1 MYRFF
6 LFFFFLNNICATRYR
21 ERSVSE
27 TRPVFFFSNPPLPPP
42 LSSQGTISLTPDAS
56 SGGIAWRTYRVSEV
70 VEQVEKSPT
79 VVYPNQDGRKTLYL
93 FPFPSFF
100 LSSFF
105 LFFQFEPGASK
116 TQFFF
121 PETRTPC
128 IIPGDT
134 RGARPSYAWA
144 CYTDHSYRS
153 RQYTCTGRN
162 RCIYVCV
169 YTRIYT
175 YTTSKK
181 LCDSFHGNVT
191 LPSTEGGWEML
202 LERVLSYVWS
212 SSIFRLNSFRWDE
225 DFERIVFLSFFRRIV
240 TRRFFSEQSFRF
252 VGCCKEDKKKKED

>member
-6 LFFFFLNNICATRYR
+6 LFFFLNNICATRYR

-42 LSSQGTISLTPDAS
+42 VVIPGNDISDARCVIGRNS
-56 SGGIAWRTYRVSEV
+56 LADVSRVGSRRTGREESNRRISEPRRTKNSVSF
-70 VEQVEKSPT
+70 S
-79 VVYPNQDGRKTLYL
+79 L
-93 FPFPSFF
+93 PFPSFF
-100 LSSFF
+100 LSSFFF

-252 VGCCKEDKKKKED
+252 VGCCK

>member
-42 LSSQGTISLTPDAS
+42 PPLSSQGTISLTPDAS

-70 VEQVEKSPT
+70 VEQVEKSST
-79 VVYPNQDGRKTLYL
+79 VVYPRRTKNSVSFSL
-93 FPFPSFF
+93 PFPSFF

-191 LPSTEGGWEML
+191 LPSG
-202 LERVLSYVWS
+202 ERGDGKCCWS
-212 SSIFRLNSFRWDE
+212 GSCRTCDH
-225 DFERIVFLSFFRRIV
+225 
-240 TRRFFSEQSFRF
+240 RRFF
-252 VGCCKEDKKKKED
+252 D